1 MYSYFENRG
10 AQVRRDLLLR
20 AAVLYQA
27 VRRAPRDFA
36 AAPAGARRRR
46 SIARSPAVPR
56 RAPRRRIAADAP
68 PASRSRA
75 QLPRGRRGDARE
87 DRGGGADHQRAHGR
101 AALQPGGVG
110 AHPQRARRQA
120 ADLDQGGAR
129 GLDRADAVLPAHR
142 REHRPQVLLAHQLP
156 RDAPRPGVVPDVGRD
171 QLARAEE
178 GDPRVLREDG
188 LRRLLRPRLQAAR
201 LRLPR
206 RLVARVGGDRRPR
219 PPRQLLRLRHDG
231 GDALRAQVLSR
242 GGRRVQL
249 GHPRRAAPRAVALG
263 PRRRA
268 LDDHVVGQGRRKR
281 RVRQHARLVR
291 GGAAQF
297 GRACTAHSGAH
308 FADARALT
316 SHSPDGIVSV
326 VSDSYDIYN
335 ACSKL
340 WGEELKGKVDERLAK
355 TQPPQ
360 GRLVVRPDSGEPK
373 DVVVKCLELLGEKF
387 GTSTTISPGTSAA
400 EARASSSR
408 ATGSR
413 TRRWAR
419 SSRAWP
425 RRGGRPT
432 RSSSARAARCCR
444 SSTATRRSARS
455 SARSCGRPTAR

>member
-1 MYSYFENRG
+1 VRSWYHSYRTMADGKPRTVRFAVPQDFGTSDDALPAGVAALPYLTAAPAHRPTSPPFFSRAAGIAALAVMAREQVNSAREVTEYVEKYKLQDILTDAVNEAVTEGTTDPVAYIGRVLLQKAHGSAPKDDTLDFDNLLLCTDSYKTSHWKQYPPGTEYVYSYFESRG
-10 AQVRRDLLLR
+10 GKFDEICFFGLQYFIKRCAAAR
-20 AAVLYQA
+20 AA
-27 VRRAPRDFA
+27 R
-36 AAPAGARRRR
+36 AAPAAPAARC
-46 SIARSPAVPR
+46 PPR
-56 RAPRRRIAADAP
+56 ARAPPAATLRRPRADAP
-68 PASRSRA
+68 RLSRA

-142 REHRPQVLLAHQLP
+142 REHRPQVLLADQLP
-156 RDAPRPGVVPDVGRD
+156 RDAPRAGVVPDVGGD

-178 GDPRVLREDG
+178 SHPRLLREDG

-231 GDALRAQVLSR
+231 GDALRAQVLPR

-291 GGAAQF
+291 RATRNSGAQF
-297 GRACTAHSGAH
+297 LWRHSGPH
-308 FADARALT
+308 LR
-316 SHSPDGIVSV
+316 
-326 VSDSYDIYN
+326 
-335 ACSKL
+335 
-340 WGEELKGKVDERLAK
+340 
-355 TQPPQ
+355 
-360 GRLVVRPDSGEPK
+360 
-373 DVVVKCLELLGEKF
+373 
-387 GTSTTISPGTSAA
+387 
-400 EARASSSR
+400 
-408 ATGSR
+408 
-413 TRRWAR
+413 
-419 SSRAWP
+419 
-425 RRGGRPT
+425 
-432 RSSSARAARCCR
+432 
-444 SSTATRRSARS
+444 
-455 SARSCGRPTAR
+455 